1 MRNIVRHYM
10 RNLTYKK
17 VRKRGT
23 FKVHGKN
30 TMYEYDRQGNTLSDS
45 ENTYRYDR
53 LNRIV
58 EVQTK
63 RTLTLF
69 KQDLAF
75 TAKYVKKSSA
85 IR

>member
-1 MRNIVRHYM
+1 MLNNPERPDAGQQVAEPK
-10 RNLTYKK
+10 TY
-17 VRKRGT
+17 
-23 FKVHGKN
+23 H
-30 TMYEYDRQGNTLSDS
+30 YEYDRQGNTLSDG
-45 ENTYRYDR
+45 ENTYRYDS

-63 RTLTLF
+63 RTLILF

-75 TAKYVKKSSA
+75 TAKSVKKSSA

>member
-1 MRNIVRHYM
+1 MLKDTKLPNTAQKVAEPK
-10 RNLTYKK
+10 TY
-17 VRKRGT
+17 
-23 FKVHGKN
+23 H
-30 TMYEYDRQGNTLSDS
+30 YEYDRQGNTLSDG
-45 ENTYRYDR
+45 ENTYRYDS

-63 RTLTLF
+63 RTLILF

-75 TAKYVKKSSA
+75 TAKSVKKSSA